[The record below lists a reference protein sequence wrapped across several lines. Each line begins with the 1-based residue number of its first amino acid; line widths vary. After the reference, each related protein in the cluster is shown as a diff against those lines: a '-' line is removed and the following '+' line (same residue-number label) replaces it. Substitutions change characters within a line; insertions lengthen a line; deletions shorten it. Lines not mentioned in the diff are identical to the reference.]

1 MVVGYKAATGGEG
14 IAHLFCDGESVPL
27 IVVNR
32 HWQVFLVGE
41 VFFGSSL
48 HGAGAKDAV
57 HVMGFQP
64 LAAGAVGEVGR
75 SFKAGQDD
83 KIVCVELGA
92 VVGVAVVL
100 AQAEKVVALAF
111 EEGDGFLRGEMT
123 VRIGG
128 VAVEVSF
135 VEAAA
140 FGKNGC
146 WLKHGQAPFR
156 RRGWRDSHA
165 PEWRAKRRCRCRRC

>member
-1 MVVGYKAATGGEG
+1 MVVGDEAAVGFERVAYIFG
-14 IAHLFCDGESVPL
+14 DGESVPL
-27 IVVNR
+27 AFADR
-32 HWQVFLVGE
+32 HGEIFLVAE
-41 VFFGSSL
+41 MFACFFL
-48 HGAGAKDAV
+48 HGCCAENAV

-64 LAAGAVGEVGR
+64 LPACRIDEICR
-75 SFKAGQDD
+75 SFEPGQDD
-83 KIVCVELGA
+83 KRIA
-92 VVGVAVVL
+92 VKFCAVIGVAVVL
-100 AQAEKVVALAF
+100 AQAEKAVALTF
-111 EEGDGFLRGEMT
+111 EKGDGFCWRKMA

-165 PEWRAKRRCRCRRC
+165 PEWRDKRRCRCRRC